1 MPLMPLHFSSDPGHR
16 RGLRMFFSVI
26 GLAAAISV
34 LAGFQDARSV
44 NPGSPSTLEDFKAG
58 DVSREPYQKATD
70 LLAALQVSQGDWVA
84 DVGAGVGYYSMRLA
98 EMVGAE
104 GKVFAEDIS
113 DPAMRWLNARVS
125 VFNLSNVEVVKGAV
139 DDPRLPAGRLAAV
152 LIVDSYHHFTNYQAM
167 LEKILHSLKP
177 GGRLVIADYS
187 FGEHRVQ
194 PRADQLKLH
203 EIDPELVRK
212 EVGAAGFEVVKCE
225 DPFVKWRPGV
235 GNTRASATDMWLM
248 IAIRPK

>member
-1 MPLMPLHFSSDPGHR
+1 M
-16 RGLRMFFSVI
+16 
-26 GLAAAISV
+26 GLAATISS

-44 NPGSPSTLEDFKAG
+44 SPGSPSTLEDFKAG

-139 DDPRLPAGRLAAV
+139 DDPKLPAGRLAAV
-152 LIVDSYHHFTNYQAM
+152 LIVDSYHHFTNCQAM

-187 FGEHRVQ
+187 FGEHRAQ
-194 PRADQLKLH
+194 TRADQLKLH

-212 EVGAAGFEVVKCE
+212 EVGTAGFEVVRCE
-225 DPFVKWRPGV
+225 DPFVKWRAGV

-248 IAIRPK
+248 IAVRPPAGSTPHTPPVLN